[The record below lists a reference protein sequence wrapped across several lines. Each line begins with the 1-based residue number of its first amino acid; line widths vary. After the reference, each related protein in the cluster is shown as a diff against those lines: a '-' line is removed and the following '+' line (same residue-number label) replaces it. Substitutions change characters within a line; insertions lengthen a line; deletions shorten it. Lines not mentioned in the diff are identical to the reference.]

1 MFSMERLEPAE
12 RIYVRNRNFVPDTHK
27 YYRTY
32 RTNVTYDKQRLL
44 TYRNEGVLFVGY
56 DVLNV
61 FLLRIFGSSPRGGG
75 FCI

>member
-12 RIYVRNRNFVPDTHK
+12 RIYVRNRNFVPDTHY